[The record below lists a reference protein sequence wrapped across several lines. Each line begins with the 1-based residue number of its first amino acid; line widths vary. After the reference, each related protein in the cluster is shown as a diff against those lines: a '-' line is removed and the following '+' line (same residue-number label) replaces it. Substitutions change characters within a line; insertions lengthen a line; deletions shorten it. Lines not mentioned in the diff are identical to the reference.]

1 MNAASTGTIATAQA
15 TGDVAFILANQANTN
30 ADGRAPVV
38 HGHATNSVALP
49 FVQIANATTV
59 EITRASGIGMQ
70 IAFTNALTG
79 INLFTSTGVSS
90 AFLIDYAGTTN
101 SVNLTVTNTGV
112 VIGWSAITLTNSGY
126 GQLILRKP
134 QGSETWR
141 VDQ

>member
-1 MNAASTGTIATAQA
+1 VIFSGGTTSQYLS
-15 TGDVAFILANQANTN
+15 GDGSIQDWPSGSAY
-30 ADGRAPVV
+30 D
-38 HGHATNSVALP
+38 HSHATNSVALP